1 MNFYNVLEKDERNKC
16 LVDLWAEI
24 AENDNQTRRIIVI
37 MGGDG
42 SFGTT
47 IKFLRTSKEVDVGL
61 NKGKLCFVTL
71 PFGTGN
77 DGAQA
82 FGWGSS
88 PAGELWMH
96 DLESLMRDLV
106 KA

>member
-1 MNFYNVLEKDERNKC
+1 
-16 LVDLWAEI
+16 
-24 AENDNQTRRIIVI
+24 

-42 SFGTT
+42 SFATT
-47 IKFLRTSKEVDVGL
+47 IKFLRTNKDVDAGL
-61 NKGKLCFVTL
+61 SKGKICFVVL

-82 FGWGSS
+82 FGWGNNPS
-88 PAGELWMH
+88 GELWLQ
-96 DLESLMRDLV
+96 DLESLMRDLI